1 MNRRKAK
8 PQKITSR
15 ATKFARITRIDM
27 HGAVDALIALLDD
40 KPIGKRPAR
49 ENPALDNALTTV
61 MYMRMRH
68 AADALMVWHTSDL
81 FLTAKGLPRPLTLNG
96 DRSLHALARMVA
108 KNSQAAI
115 EVRDDLV
122 TLALVENTEVG
133 YLPSKRSAILGKSNP
148 LSLAYASISISR
160 LIQTM
165 IHNFSG
171 QKPRRFERQV
181 AEAEIR
187 ASELPAFLRFA
198 DEQGQYLIDA
208 IDDWLLPRKAAA
220 TTEDPSVSV
229 GLSTFA
235 WVVDTR
241 RPRLKKRRAA
251 QRTQAPK

>member
-8 PQKITSR
+8 PQKLTSR
-15 ATKFARITRIDM
+15 TTKFARIARIGM

-40 KPIGKRPAR
+40 KPTGKRRTR
-49 ENPALDNALTTV
+49 ETPALDNAVTTV

-68 AADALMVWHTSDL
+68 AADALMVWHTSDK

-96 DRSLHALARMVA
+96 DQSLHALAKTVA
-108 KNSQAAI
+108 KESQVAI
-115 EVRDDLV
+115 EVRNDLV
-122 TLALVENTEVG
+122 ALALVDNTEGG

-187 ASELPAFLRFA
+187 ASDLPAFLRFA

-220 TTEDPSVSV
+220 TTEDASVSV

-241 RPRLKKRRAA
+241 QPRLKDRKAARRK
-251 QRTQAPK
+251 QAPK